1 MSETFLEDEAAL
13 QSLIA
18 GFEDGTW
25 PGAQW
30 RHSSH
35 LALAACYILDYPD
48 AMNLLRSRIASY
60 NESRGG
66 KNTPDSGYHETI
78 TRFWVEIISRFIGR
92 LPPDL
97 SRLEVARRVVA
108 SFGNR
113 RDLFRDY
120 YDFDVVTSREAR
132 AAWVPPIRPLA
143 LDD

>member
-1 MSETFLEDEAAL
+1 MSETFPEDEAAL

-48 AMNLLRSRIASY
+48 AMNLLRTRIARY
-60 NESRGG
+60 NESQGG

-78 TRFWVEIISRFIGR
+78 TRFWVEIISRLMAD
-92 LPPDL
+92 LPPGL
-97 SRLEVARRVVA
+97 TRLEVARRVVA
-108 SFGNR
+108 CFGDR

-132 AAWVPPIRPLA
+132 ATWVPPIRPL
-143 LDD
+143 DS

>member
-1 MSETFLEDEAAL
+1 MSETFPEDEAAL

-48 AMNLLRSRIASY
+48 AMNLLRTRIAGY
-60 NESRGG
+60 NESQGG